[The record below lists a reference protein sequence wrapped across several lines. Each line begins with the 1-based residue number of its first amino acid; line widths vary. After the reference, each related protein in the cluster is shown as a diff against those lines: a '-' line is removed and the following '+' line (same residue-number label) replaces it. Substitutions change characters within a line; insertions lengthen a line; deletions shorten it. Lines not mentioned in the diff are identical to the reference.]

1 MISVDNQNEKRSSNI
16 LDGFRCKNSVMGNWF
31 FSAFVMALTPH
42 AKYFHGSGSE
52 NSCSCRTCGEALIYR
67 AGLGPHPASSV
78 LVAQPPPSLQVGGGA
93 THHPKKCTWISEKN
107 SAPWC
112 KTCFHPFRSI
122 PRHAS
127 CVLHGFHRFQFPKDF
142 ATRDSVAWGS
152 WASTKKECVKKL

>member
-1 MISVDNQNEKRSSNI
+1 MVFAVKILWWETGFLRPLSWPHTSCEVLSWFRLWKFMQLSHMWRSFNLQSRTWTTPSVI
-16 LDGFRCKNSVMGNWF
+16 
-31 FSAFVMALTPH
+31 
-42 AKYFHGSGSE
+42 
-52 NSCSCRTCGEALIYR
+52 R
-67 AGLGPHPASSV
+67 AGCATPTLLAGWWWRN
-78 LVAQPPPSLQVGGGA
+78 PS
-93 THHPKKCTWISEKN
+93 PKKMHLNIWKKN

-127 CVLHGFHRFQFPKDF
+127 CVLHGFHGFQFPKDF